1 MQRKLEESAMIRS
14 RLFFDYSSGT
24 WPISVATAKGYL
36 RVTYSDD
43 DTLIQTLIDEMCE
56 YGQKAANVQI
66 TTAMSGKIVA
76 VQSSEPSLASNKI
89 ELPYPNS
96 AITVNS
102 VLVNG
107 TAITSSDYV
116 LGADNIL
123 RLNSEPA
130 ATVIVVVEYSATIAE
145 TVNINTPILKL
156 IGDAYENRTEQS
168 IESLSDV
175 KANARKYFQSYINGA
190 DLF

>member
-1 MQRKLEESAMIRS
+1 MIRS

-76 VQSSEPSLASNKI
+76 VQSSEPSLASNQI

-96 AITVNS
+96 DITISS
-102 VLVNG
+102 VTVDG

-175 KANARKYFQSYINGA
+175 KANARKYFQSYVNGA